1 MTKSLYRDTHALL
14 FVYAINDEN
23 TLFSLRNWI
32 DNALCNVM
40 HQCRFYLIGNKVD
53 LRADVGKS
61 DSAQFVEEFG
71 SCDVKETPR
80 TSALR
85 GTNVRKMF
93 QFVVDDIVNEIFE
106 TQQQQDEDKMRVK
119 LDTEKEKES
128 ISCC

>member
-1 MTKSLYRDTHALL
+1 M
-14 FVYAINDEN
+14 
-23 TLFSLRNWI
+23 
-32 DNALCNVM
+32 
-40 HQCRFYLIGNKVD
+40 
-53 LRADVGKS
+53 GKS